1 MQSSGGCVLGLPGT
15 SWWWASLPMAVPSP
29 RASRTLGLGNGT
41 AAWARRRR
49 SRWRRASCLITRWG
63 ICWLL
68 FPSPRERTIFLFIS
82 FSFCFLSP
90 LEHLLFYYCFLFIS
104 RIHKL
109 SYYCLV
115 FFLFLLISWKLNV
128 LLLSVLHLFNSV
140 CTENMQTVF
149 FCYS

>member
-49 SRWRRASCLITRWG
+49 SPWRRASCLITRWG

-68 FPSPRERTIFLFIS
+68 FPHLVNARFLIYFIFVLFSLTSGTPTVLLLFSVHFLNTQIIVLL
-82 FSFCFLSP
+82 FSF
-90 LEHLLFYYCFLFIS
+90 
-104 RIHKL
+104 
-109 SYYCLV
+109 
-115 FFLFLLISWKLNV
+115 FFFLISWKLNV

-140 CTENMQTVF
+140 CAENMQTVF
-149 FCYS
+149 SCYS